1 MMNSLIEFQEDE
13 ICYTLTLNR
22 PERHNSLVPELLE
35 ALIERLDFVA
45 ESVPSLP
52 VILNAKG
59 RSFSTG
65 GDILGFYQNRDDLV
79 NYSTKL
85 VGLLNETM
93 LRMLNLQVPI
103 IAAVH
108 GIVTG
113 GSIGLILAADI
124 LLLTPAASFTPYYG
138 ILGFSPD
145 GGWTAILPAIIGS
158 KRVSEI
164 LLYNKTIQAEDAL
177 NWGLCTRIVPDDVI
191 QQEARKIA
199 QEITKQKQGSTR
211 TTKVL
216 LNASIEEFE
225 SKLQKERDLFITQ
238 IQTEEAMQGITS
250 FLNISNKP

>member
-1 MMNSLIEFQEDE
+1 MNSLIEFQEDE
-13 ICYTLTLNR
+13 TCYTLTLNR

-45 ESVPSLP
+45 ESVQNLP

-65 GDILGFYQNRDDLV
+65 GDILGFYQNREDLV

-93 LRMLNLQVPI
+93 LRMLKLQVPI

-124 LLLTPAASFTPYYG
+124 LLLTPTASFTPYYG
-138 ILGFSPD
+138 KLGFSPD
-145 GGWTAILPAIIGS
+145 GGWTAILPAIIGT

-164 LLYNKTIQAEDAL
+164 LLYNKTIQAVDAL

-199 QEITKQKQGSTR
+199 QEITKQEQGSTR
-211 TTKVL
+211 ATKVL

-238 IQTEEAMQGITS
+238 IQTKEAMQGIAS
-250 FLNISNKP
+250 FLKL